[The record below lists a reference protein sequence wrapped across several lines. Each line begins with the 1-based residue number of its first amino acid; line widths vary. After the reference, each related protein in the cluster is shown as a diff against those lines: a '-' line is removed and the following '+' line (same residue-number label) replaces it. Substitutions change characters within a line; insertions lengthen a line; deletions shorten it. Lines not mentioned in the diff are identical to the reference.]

1 MYENNKSVVQQTN
14 KKGLFIMNK
23 KLRDVSDAWDE
34 DRWDKDLVFKTLYR
48 NECAILKST
57 QSRMGV
63 VLYA

>member
-1 MYENNKSVVQQTN
+1 
-14 KKGLFIMNK
+14 MNK
-23 KLRDVSDAWDE
+23 KLRDVSDAWSL
-34 DRWDKDLVFKTLYR
+34 DRWDKDLQFKTFYR

>member
-1 MYENNKSVVQQTN
+1 
-14 KKGLFIMNK
+14 MNK
-23 KLRDVSDAWDE
+23 KLRDVSDAWDK